1 MTDSKPFLNPQV
13 PKRTEVMFV
22 EEKICRNYA
31 GNAFFCSTDTFS
43 LWELTNG
50 RGTFIC
56 LEVEGFVF
64 CFFFHSCDVLDS
76 ILRVPIC
83 YF

>member
-1 MTDSKPFLNPQV
+1 MTDSKPFLNLQV

-31 GNAFFCSTDTFS
+31 GNGFFFVT
-43 LWELTNG
+43 LTLFHFGNSQMEEE
-50 RGTFIC
+50 RSSVLRLRVLLF
-56 LEVEGFVF
+56 
-64 CFFFHSCDVLDS
+64 FFFHSCDVLDS

>member
-1 MTDSKPFLNPQV
+1 MTDSKPFLNLQV

-31 GNAFFCSTDTFS
+31 GNAFFCCTDTFFHIGNS
-43 LWELTNG
+43 QMEKEHSSVLRL
-50 RGTFIC
+50 R
-56 LEVEGFVF
+56 V
-64 CFFFHSCDVLDS
+64 FFHSCDVLDS
-76 ILRVPIC
+76 ILRVLIC